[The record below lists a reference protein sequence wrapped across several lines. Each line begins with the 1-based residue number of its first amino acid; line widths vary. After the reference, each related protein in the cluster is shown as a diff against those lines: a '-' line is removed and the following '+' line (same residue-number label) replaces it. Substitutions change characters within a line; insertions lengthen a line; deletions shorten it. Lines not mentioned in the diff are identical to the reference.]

1 MSDYDYE
8 MAGVRGIEPLLSVLE
23 TVVLPLYDTPMFII
37 YTCTCIRVCAGARAG
52 AYARL
57 LLRMPSPY
65 KKKTRKKVR

>member
-1 MSDYDYE
+1 
-8 MAGVRGIEPLLSVLE
+8 
-23 TVVLPLYDTPMFII
+23 MFII